1 MCASCPTW
9 PSAWQSSGAS
19 SSPGTGRIERIFDQL
34 AEPLRRPPRW
44 ARAARAAVFT
54 DAERAERARILAALD
69 ANGWRRQDT
78 ANTLGISR
86 KVLWEKMRKL
96 HLGGGQ
102 GETADGMVEA
112 S

>member
-1 MCASCPTW
+1 MQKQFKTW
-9 PSAWQSSGAS
+9 DQP
-19 SSPGTGRIERIFDQL
+19 RIERIFDQI
-34 AEPLRRPPRW
+34 AEPLRAAGALGGASTLCEPP
-44 ARAARAAVFT
+44 VFT

-69 ANGWRRQDT
+69 VNGWRRQDT

-102 GETADGMVEA
+102 GETAEGIVEA